1 MRRGKETRE
10 KDRDRDRDRDRDQE
24 GGRGDRRGGGGGQR
38 RGRRFTELKLWE
50 IDYRNE
56 RLLRKFVSDRG
67 KILPRRITGISAFYQ
82 RCVTRAVKRA
92 RHLALLP
99 FVAESYK

>member
-1 MRRGKETRE
+1 MRRGRESRE

-24 GGRGDRRGGGGGQR
+24 GGRGDRRGGGQR

-82 RCVTRAVKRA
+82 RRVTAAVKRA

>member
-1 MRRGKETRE
+1 MRRGRE
-10 KDRDRDRDRDRDQE
+10 SRERDHDRDRDRDQE
-24 GGRGDRRGGGGGQR
+24 GGRGDRRGGGSGQR

-56 RLLRKFVSDRG
+56 RLMRKFVSDRG

-82 RCVTRAVKRA
+82 RRVTAAIKRA

>member
-1 MRRGKETRE
+1 MRRGRE
-10 KDRDRDRDRDRDQE
+10 SRERDHDRDRDRDQE

-56 RLLRKFVSDRG
+56 RLMRKFVSDRG

-82 RCVTRAVKRA
+82 RRVTAAIKRA

-99 FVAESYK
+99 FVAETYK

>member
-1 MRRGKETRE
+1 MSPRFNRSS
-10 KDRDRDRDRDRDQE
+10 DRKSGE
-24 GGRGDRRGGGGGQR
+24 GRGGGRFGSRGGHR
-38 RGRRFTELKLWE
+38 GRGRRFAELKIHE

-56 RLLRKFVSDRG
+56 RLLRKFVSERG
-67 KILPRRITGISAFYQ
+67 KILPRRITGVSALFQ
-82 RCVTRAVKRA
+82 RRVTRAVKRA